1 MCACD
6 VDDSGRSEITLQRKE
21 IEKHLATAMKCVY
34 FEGYAFVPVIHIAVL
49 TVLNVNL
56 LVIYSHRKV
65 SKPIAS
71 YFRCDD
77 LFFSLSLLFF
87 CSVVYCYRLLHF
99 ASQCSVQIAMLT
111 LVVNQLIE
119 TQNESFTISSMVSNL
134 CDRKYLLFCS
144 MIKHVHSFFVL
155 VVVFFGF
162 VMVLWHRQ
170 CEWRTDTHRLLQI
183 FNRFQLNSDL
193 QTVIQTI

>member
-77 LFFSLSLLFF
+77 LFFSLSPFFLFRCLLLSLATF
-87 CSVVYCYRLLHF
+87 C
-99 ASQCSVQIAMLT
+99 IAMFRP
-111 LVVNQLIE
+111 NCYAYIGS
-119 TQNESFTISSMVSNL
+119 ESI
-134 CDRKYLLFCS
+134 D
-144 MIKHVHSFFVL
+144 
-155 VVVFFGF
+155 
-162 VMVLWHRQ
+162 
-170 CEWRTDTHRLLQI
+170 
-183 FNRFQLNSDL
+183 
-193 QTVIQTI
+193 